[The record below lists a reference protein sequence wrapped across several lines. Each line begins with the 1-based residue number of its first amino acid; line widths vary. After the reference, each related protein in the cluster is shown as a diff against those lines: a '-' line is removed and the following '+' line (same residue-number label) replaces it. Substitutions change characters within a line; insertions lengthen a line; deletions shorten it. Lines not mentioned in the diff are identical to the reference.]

1 MRGKLLSQGKAL
13 KSEMSKRRHAA
24 LRHGKPHPNRPMFV
38 VGASAAFV
46 VLLMLF
52 AAPVAR
58 LFVPRINPDI
68 SFEANG
74 AGADTQRGGAQTG
87 GAKQVALFDNEV
99 SRTEARLRETIV
111 VTIAAYTAA
120 LDGFTR
126 KNVPPTVEA
135 LVASVDRRPL
145 SSIGLEALPDGSGFM
160 SAHNT
165 LYVRYRPQALE
176 VEILAKPRT
185 LRDGAALLMRL
196 PETDASD
203 LPPNRLRYFEAIR
216 LDSVN
221 IPPPFSL
228 SSAIQ
233 AAGWR
238 SQVLDAQLP
247 PGVAPAQLMN
257 WLQQH
262 AGKESSGSAASL
274 ASQ

>member
-1 MRGKLLSQGKAL
+1 MRGKLPGQEKAF
-13 KSEMSKRRHAA
+13 KSETSPRRRAA
-24 LRHGKPHPNRPMFV
+24 LRHGKLHPHRPMFV
-38 VGASAAFV
+38 VGASASFV

-74 AGADTQRGGAQTG
+74 AGSSSAEKGPAQTG
-87 GAKQVALFDNEV
+87 GVKQAALFDNEV
-99 SRTEARLRETIV
+99 SRTEARLRETAV
-111 VTIAAYTAA
+111 VAIAAYTTA

-135 LVASVDRRPL
+135 LVANIDRRHL
-145 SSIGLEALPDGSGFM
+145 SSIGLEVTPDNTGFV
-160 SAHNT
+160 SAYNT

-203 LPPNRLRYFEAIR
+203 LPPNRLRYFEALR
-216 LDSVN
+216 LDGVS

-228 SSAIQ
+228 SAAIQ

-247 PGVAPAQLMN
+247 PNVAPDKLMD
-257 WLQQH
+257 WLRQQR
-262 AGKESSGSAASL
+262 AGKESAHNIAP
-274 ASQ
+274 Q

>member
-1 MRGKLLSQGKAL
+1 MRGKLLGQERLL
-13 KSEMSKRRHAA
+13 KVDMPKRRSIA
-24 LRHGKPHPNRPMFV
+24 LRHKKLHPNRPMFV
-38 VGASAAFV
+38 VGGVASFV

-58 LFVPRINPDI
+58 LFVPRINPHI
-68 SFEANG
+68 SFEADG
-74 AGADTQRGGAQTG
+74 AVTNVERGEAQSG
-87 GAKQVALFDNEV
+87 GAKQFALFDNEV
-99 SRTEARLRETIV
+99 SRTEARLRETAV
-111 VTIAAYTAA
+111 VAIAAYTAA

-135 LVASVDRRPL
+135 LVATIDRRPL
-145 SSIGLEALPDGSGFM
+145 GGIGLDVLPDGAGFT

-165 LYVRYRPQALE
+165 LYVRYRPQTLE

-196 PETDASD
+196 PETDTSD
-203 LPPNRLRYFEAIR
+203 LTPNRLRYFEALR
-216 LDSVN
+216 LDGVS

-228 SSAIQ
+228 SPAIQ

-247 PGVAPAQLMN
+247 PNVAPEKLMD
-257 WLQQH
+257 WLRQH
-262 AGKESSGSAASL
+262 AGEESAHNTL
-274 ASQ
+274 LQ

>member
-1 MRGKLLSQGKAL
+1 MRGKLSGQEKAF
-13 KSEMSKRRHAA
+13 KSEKSQRRRAA
-24 LRHGKPHPNRPMFV
+24 PRYGKPHPNRPMFI
-38 VGASAAFV
+38 VGASASFV

-52 AAPVAR
+52 AAPIAR

-68 SFEANG
+68 SFEAHGVGGSSAERG
-74 AGADTQRGGAQTG
+74 AAQTG

-99 SRTEARLRETIV
+99 SRTEARLRETAV
-111 VTIAAYTAA
+111 VAIAAYTAA

-126 KNVPPTVEA
+126 KNAPPTVEA
-135 LVASVDRRPL
+135 LVASIDRRHL
-145 SSIGLEALPDGSGFM
+145 SSIGLEITPDGGGFM

-203 LPPNRLRYFEAIR
+203 LPPNRLRYFEALR
-216 LDSVN
+216 LDGVSV
-221 IPPPFSL
+221 PPPFSL
-228 SSAIQ
+228 SAAIQ

-247 PGVAPAQLMN
+247 PDVAPEKLMD
-257 WLQQH
+257 WLRQQR
-262 AGKESSGSAASL
+262 ASKESAHNTAT
-274 ASQ
+274 Q